1 MTCRQMFFLKAEVFY
16 GGINVVSSWAKWQ
29 ARQTENTLTQLV
41 FRFPCLYDSDVVKL
55 EFSQSGGLSK
65 DTLLNRPYVPTDWC
79 TYS

>member
-1 MTCRQMFFLKAEVFY
+1 MVELTWFPRGLNGKLAKLK
-16 GGINVVSSWAKWQ
+16 
-29 ARQTENTLTQLV
+29 NTLTQLV

-65 DTLLNRPYVPTDWC
+65 DTLFNRPYVPTDWC